1 MLPRIESYLFYY
13 AFIEHAHKLQ
23 VPTHNEPKS
32 FIPIFLNN

>member
-23 VPTHNEPKS
+23 VPTQWTKKI
-32 FIPIFLNN
+32 IPIFLNN